1 MSEQNKQS
9 EVKLYRVIFE
19 DSVTHTGLWVRLFTK
34 QGLILV
40 LVSIVVALLIIFYVL
55 FAFTPLKTA
64 IPGYPNSRT
73 KREAIQ
79 NAIKIDSL
87 ETVISRWEFYS
98 DNLLLVAEGK
108 QPVPV
113 DSVIAMADDY
123 VALLRDPMYLRQR
136 DTLLRETVEA
146 EEQEAK
152 ADESADRV
160 LPIEG
165 VHFFTPLKGVVSKGY
180 ESTFHPYVDIT
191 APANSVVMSILEG
204 TVIFDGWMDDSGYII
219 MIQHAGDIISVYKHN
234 QKLLKKSGDVVS
246 AGTPVALVGGSAATG
261 DHLRLELWHKGEPV
275 DPTQYL
281 NF

>member
-9 EVKLYRVIFE
+9 KVKLYRVIFG

-34 QGLILV
+34 QGLILM
-40 LVSIVVALLIIFYVL
+40 LVSCVVALLVIFYVL

-108 QPVPV
+108 KPVPV
-113 DSVIAMADDY
+113 DSVITMADDY
-123 VALLRDPMYLRQR
+123 VALLRDPQYLRQR
-136 DTLLRETVEA
+136 DSLLRETVETEEA
-146 EEQEAK
+146 EGK
-152 ADESADRV
+152 SAENVNRV

-180 ESTFHPYVDIT
+180 ENVYHPYIDIT
-191 APANSVVMSILEG
+191 APANSVVMSVLEG
-204 TVIFDGWMDDSGYII
+204 TVLFDGWMDESGYII
-219 MIQHAGDIISVYKHN
+219 MIQHSGDIVSVYKHC

-246 AGTPVALVGGSAATG
+246 AGTPIALIGSSAATG
-261 DHLRLELWHKGEPV
+261 DHLRLEIWHKGEPV
-275 DPTQYL
+275 DPSQYL

>member
-9 EVKLYRVIFE
+9 KVKLYRVIFE

-34 QGLILV
+34 QGLILM
-40 LVSIVVALLIIFYVL
+40 LVSCVVALLIIFYLL
-55 FAFTPLKTA
+55 FAFTPLRTT

-113 DSVIAMADDY
+113 DSVITMADDY
-123 VALLRDPMYLRQR
+123 VALLRDPQYLRQR
-136 DTLLRETVEA
+136 DSLLREKVES
-146 EEQEAK
+146 EEQEVK
-152 ADESADRV
+152 SAENAGRA

-165 VHFFTPLKGVVSKGY
+165 VHFFTPLKGVVSKGF
-180 ESTFHPYVDIT
+180 EVAFHPYIDIT
-191 APANSVVMSILEG
+191 APANSVVMSVLEG
-204 TVIFDGWMDDSGYII
+204 TVIFDGWMDESGYVI
-219 MIQHAGDIISVYKHN
+219 MIQHAGDVISVYKHN
-234 QKLLKKSGDVVS
+234 QKLLRKSGDVVS
-246 AGTPVALVGGSAATG
+246 AGTPIALIGDSAATG

>member
-9 EVKLYRVIFE
+9 KVKLYRVIFE

-34 QGLILV
+34 QGLILM
-40 LVSIVVALLIIFYVL
+40 LVSCVVALLIIFYLL
-55 FAFTPLKTA
+55 FAFTPLRTT

-113 DSVIAMADDY
+113 DSVITMADDY
-123 VALLRDPMYLRQR
+123 VALLRDPQYLRQR
-136 DTLLRETVEA
+136 DSLLREKVES
-146 EEQEAK
+146 EEQEVK
-152 ADESADRV
+152 SAENAGRA

-180 ESTFHPYVDIT
+180 ENVYHPYIDIT
-191 APANSVVMSILEG
+191 APANSVVMSVLEG
-204 TVIFDGWMDDSGYII
+204 TVLFDGWMDESGYII
-219 MIQHAGDIISVYKHN
+219 MIQHSGDIVSVYKHC

-246 AGTPVALVGGSAATG
+246 AGTPIALIGSSAATG
-261 DHLRLELWHKGEPV
+261 DHLRLEIWHKGEPV
-275 DPTQYL
+275 DPSQYL

>member
-9 EVKLYRVIFE
+9 KVKLYRVIFE

-34 QGLILV
+34 QGLILM
-40 LVSIVVALLIIFYVL
+40 LVSFVVALLIIFYVL

-108 QPVPV
+108 KPVPV
-113 DSVIAMADDY
+113 DSVITMADDY
-123 VALLRDPMYLRQR
+123 VALLRDPQYLRQR
-136 DTLLRETVEA
+136 DSLLRETVETEEA
-146 EEQEAK
+146 EGK
-152 ADESADRV
+152 SAENVNRV

-180 ESTFHPYVDIT
+180 ENVYHPYIDIT
-191 APANSVVMSILEG
+191 APANSVVMSVLEG
-204 TVIFDGWMDDSGYII
+204 TVLFDGWMDESGYII
-219 MIQHAGDIISVYKHN
+219 MIQHSGDIVSVYKHC

-246 AGTPVALVGGSAATG
+246 AGTPIALIGSSAATG
-261 DHLRLELWHKGEPV
+261 DHLRLEIWHKGEPV
-275 DPTQYL
+275 DPSQYL

>member
-9 EVKLYRVIFE
+9 KVNLYRVIFE

-34 QGLILV
+34 QGLILM
-40 LVSIVVALLIIFYVL
+40 LVSCVVALLVIFYVL

-108 QPVPV
+108 KPVPV
-113 DSVIAMADDY
+113 DSVITMADDY
-123 VALLRDPMYLRQR
+123 VALLRDPQYLRQR
-136 DTLLRETVEA
+136 DSLLRETVETEEA
-146 EEQEAK
+146 EGK
-152 ADESADRV
+152 SAENVNRV

-180 ESTFHPYVDIT
+180 ENVYHPYIDIT
-191 APANSVVMSILEG
+191 APANSVVMSVLEG
-204 TVIFDGWMDDSGYII
+204 TVLFDGWMDESGYII
-219 MIQHAGDIISVYKHN
+219 MIQHSGDIVSVYKHC

-246 AGTPVALVGGSAATG
+246 AGTPIALIGSSAATG
-261 DHLRLELWHKGEPV
+261 DHLRLEIWHKGEPV
-275 DPTQYL
+275 DPSQYL

>member
-9 EVKLYRVIFE
+9 KVKLYRVIFE

-34 QGLILV
+34 QGLILM
-40 LVSIVVALLIIFYVL
+40 LVSFVVALLIIFYVL

-79 NAIKIDSL
+79 NAIKIESL

-146 EEQEAK
+146 EEQETK
-152 ADESADRV
+152 AGGSADRV

>member
-9 EVKLYRVIFE
+9 KVKLYRVIFE

-34 QGLILV
+34 QGLILM
-40 LVSIVVALLIIFYVL
+40 LVSCVVALLVIFYVL

-108 QPVPV
+108 KPVPV
-113 DSVIAMADDY
+113 DSVITMADDY
-123 VALLRDPMYLRQR
+123 VALLRDPQYLRQR
-136 DTLLRETVEA
+136 DSLLRETVETEETEGKSA
-146 EEQEAK
+146 ENVN
-152 ADESADRV
+152 RV

-180 ESTFHPYVDIT
+180 ENVYHPYIDIT
-191 APANSVVMSILEG
+191 APANSVVMSVLEG
-204 TVIFDGWMDDSGYII
+204 TVLFDGWMDESGYII
-219 MIQHAGDIISVYKHN
+219 MIQHSGDIVSVYKHC

-246 AGTPVALVGGSAATG
+246 AGTPIALIGSSAATG
-261 DHLRLELWHKGEPV
+261 DHLRLEIWHKGEPV
-275 DPTQYL
+275 DPSQYL

>member
-9 EVKLYRVIFE
+9 KVKLYRVIFE

-34 QGLILV
+34 QGLILM
-40 LVSIVVALLIIFYVL
+40 LVSCVVALLVIFYVL

-108 QPVPV
+108 KPVPV
-113 DSVIAMADDY
+113 DSVITMADDY
-123 VALLRDPMYLRQR
+123 VALLRDPQYLRQR
-136 DTLLRETVEA
+136 DSLLRETVETEEA
-146 EEQEAK
+146 EGK
-152 ADESADRV
+152 SAENVNRV

-180 ESTFHPYVDIT
+180 ENVYHPYIDIT
-191 APANSVVMSILEG
+191 APANSVVMSVLEG
-204 TVIFDGWMDDSGYII
+204 TVLFDGWMDESGYII
-219 MIQHAGDIISVYKHN
+219 MIQHSGDIVSVYKHC

-246 AGTPVALVGGSAATG
+246 AGTPIALIGSSAATG
-261 DHLRLELWHKGEPV
+261 DHLRLEIWHKGEPV
-275 DPTQYL
+275 DPSQYL

>member
-9 EVKLYRVIFE
+9 KVKLYRVIFE

-34 QGLILV
+34 QGLILM
-40 LVSIVVALLIIFYVL
+40 LVSFVVALLVIFYIL

-108 QPVPV
+108 KPVPV
-113 DSVIAMADDY
+113 DSVITMADDY
-123 VALLRDPMYLRQR
+123 VALLRDPHYLRQR
-136 DTLLRETVEA
+136 DSLLRETVET
-146 EEQEAK
+146 EEQEVK
-152 ADESADRV
+152 SAENVNRV

-165 VHFFTPLKGVVSKGY
+165 VHFFTPLKGVLSKGY
-180 ESTFHPYVDIT
+180 ENVYHPYVDIT
-191 APANSVVMSILEG
+191 APANSVVMSVLEG
-204 TVIFDGWMDDSGYII
+204 TVLFDGWMDESGYII
-219 MIQHAGDIISVYKHN
+219 MVQHAGDIVSVYKHC
-234 QKLLKKSGDVVS
+234 QKLLKQSGDVVS
-246 AGTPVALVGGSAATG
+246 AGTPIALVGSSAATG
-261 DHLRLELWHKGEPV
+261 NHLRLEIWHKGEPV
-275 DPTQYL
+275 DPAQYL

>member
-9 EVKLYRVIFE
+9 KVKLYRVIFE

-34 QGLILV
+34 QGLILM
-40 LVSIVVALLIIFYVL
+40 LVSFVVALLIIFYVL

-108 QPVPV
+108 KPVPV
-113 DSVIAMADDY
+113 DSVITMADDY
-123 VALLRDPMYLRQR
+123 VALLRDPQYLRQR
-136 DTLLRETVEA
+136 DSLLRETVETEEVEGKSA
-146 EEQEAK
+146 ENV
-152 ADESADRV
+152 DRV

-180 ESTFHPYVDIT
+180 ENVYHPYIDIT
-191 APANSVVMSILEG
+191 APANSVVMSVLEG
-204 TVIFDGWMDDSGYII
+204 TVLFDGWMDESGYII
-219 MIQHAGDIISVYKHN
+219 MIQHSGDIVSVYKHC

-246 AGTPVALVGGSAATG
+246 AGTPIALIGSSAATG
-261 DHLRLELWHKGEPV
+261 DHLRLEIWHKGEPV
-275 DPTQYL
+275 DPSQYL